1 MWKIQPRGLFNC
13 HLTAVVTCSK
23 SKHHRMNGPHA
34 HLKQR
39 YSSWPPCKSWFAA
52 YCQHGNR
59 YITLK
64 APLKFLMTWLS
75 VSQEYLLGLGVFLIP
90 LSPVFILFFPLLWHR
105 QVKKHLF
112 NTFETSFN
120 KLEELYTVSQ
130 ELAGN
135 SACVRKQHNET
146 QDKGQL
152 QALFCIKLKRKG
164 TRTHSYHE
172 GIPAQQKACL
182 AQWPEATDAVHF
194 IVWMRTAQKCRL
206 LLQPMKSI
214 TTARDTSYAI
224 TKIIIL
230 FISVSI
236 IYK

>member
-13 HLTAVVTCSK
+13 HLTGVVTRSK

-64 APLKFLMTWLS
+64 ASLKFLLTWLS
-75 VSQEYLLGLGVFLIP
+75 VSQEYPLGLGVFLIP
-90 LSPVFILFFPLLWHR
+90 LSPVFILFFPLLWHM

-120 KLEELYTVSQ
+120 INLKNYTLCLRSWLEILHVLESSIKRHRIKDSCKHCS
-130 ELAGN
+130 ASN
-135 SACVRKQHNET
+135 SNEKAHVHT
-146 QDKGQL
+146 
-152 QALFCIKLKRKG
+152 AT
-164 TRTHSYHE
+164 TRE
-172 GIPAQQKACL
+172 
-182 AQWPEATDAVHF
+182 F
-194 IVWMRTAQKCRL
+194 
-206 LLQPMKSI
+206 QPNK
-214 TTARDTSYAI
+214 
-224 TKIIIL
+224 KP
-230 FISVSI
+230 V
-236 IYK
+236 